1 MIVSI
6 YGTNKIVDSNK
17 TPIFVHLTKDE
28 RDDLKKTG
36 KQNIMSYPP
45 ETSID
50 AIKVR
55 KQWMSDVIKKINGN
69 KLDVRA

>member
-1 MIVSI
+1 
-6 YGTNKIVDSNK
+6 
-17 TPIFVHLTKDE
+17 
-28 RDDLKKTG
+28 
-36 KQNIMSYPP
+36 MSYPP